1 MANPTNGYGSYRGRG
16 HPVFRLLLVLFFVAA
31 VLLAFG
37 FSLLQPYI
45 VYSADGVKINLPFL
59 SKDLPDD
66 PIPSP
71 ELVIET
77 PPPAPTP
84 TPTTLERMQMVQ
96 SYHPLLTVEQL
107 AESLDNL
114 PPPNGDGGVTAYLL
128 QLKGERGMLAYISAV
143 EKALAM
149 KSSGSDPAVNG
160 MLTRFL
166 DEPSAPSVG
175 VLACFKDQTAGDG
188 DYNFCILS
196 NSGYRWVDDSDVRW
210 ISPTKPAVR
219 QYVLDLAQEAADF
232 GFDEIL
238 LTYAHYPASGMF
250 GYIKNGADY
259 DQKQLGSVIDGFY
272 QEVSAAFAL
281 RDCLISVF
289 VCDEFLENPQ
299 EFRSGQTAASMLAN
313 FDRIWYNK
321 ALETSALERVF
332 GGDAALMAARGVAI
346 DTAEPDFPLY

>member
-16 HPVFRLLLVLFFVAA
+16 HPVFRLLLVLFAVVA
-31 VLLAFG
+31 VLLVLG
-37 FSLLQPYI
+37 VSLLQPYI

-66 PIPSP
+66 PLPSP
-71 ELVIET
+71 ELIIET
-77 PPPAPTP
+77 PPPTP
-84 TPTTLERMQMVQ
+84 TPTLSPLERMQQVQ
-96 SYHPLLTVEQL
+96 RYHPLLTVEQL
-107 AESLDNL
+107 AKNPGMVIDSAT
-114 PPPNGDGGVTAYLL
+114 GYLVG
-128 QLKGERGMLAYISAV
+128 LKDEQGMLAYISAV
-143 EKALAM
+143 EKAVTM
-149 KSSGSDPAVNG
+149 KSSGSDPAVNDSVAQ
-160 MLTRFL
+160 FI
-166 DEPSAPSVG
+166 DDPSLRSVG

-196 NSGYRWVDDSDVRW
+196 NSGYRWVDDTDVRW

-219 QYVLDLAQEAADF
+219 QYILDLALEAADL

-238 LTYAHYPASGMF
+238 LTYAHYPASGIF

-259 DQKQLGSVIDGFY
+259 DQKQLGSVVDGFY

-281 RDCLISVF
+281 RECLISVF

-313 FDRIWYNK
+313 FDRIWYSE
-321 ALETSALERVF
+321 ALADLALERVF
-332 GGDAALMAARGVAI
+332 GGDAALMAARGVAL
-346 DTAEPDFPLY
+346 DTANPEFPLY